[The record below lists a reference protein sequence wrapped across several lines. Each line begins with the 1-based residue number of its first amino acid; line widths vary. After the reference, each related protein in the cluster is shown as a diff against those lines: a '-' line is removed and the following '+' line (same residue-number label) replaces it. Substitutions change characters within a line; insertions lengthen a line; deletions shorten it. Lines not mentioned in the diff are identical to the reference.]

1 MSKIKVN
8 EYTSKKDKGDL
19 NINYNALEKTS
30 AEQHNI
36 LSYFAKFLIKDNK
49 VVKRSLWNSELK
61 KDLLEIMCKKTL
73 SDPKYVEQSGI
84 FSIVKNE
91 DGTKEVTRKKSNLPD
106 TQSAYVIDDSVLIN
120 MSFYT
125 EGKTSE
131 IKKTCNIELHDEIAK
146 LQKWWSDKKSNLLTT
161 FENKLR
167 TYLKDEEALKVSVT
181 GKKDKEKLLELNPL
195 QSLFRQIFG
204 KDVLNSTV
212 KPNKNALNLKMFN
225 NTAQGYDVEKFDEI
239 FFRAFQEYAES
250 TNVDLALQSISKK
263 DIIKY
268 K

>member
-1 MSKIKVN
+1 MSKIKAN
-8 EYTSKKDKGDL
+8 GYTSKKDKGDL
-19 NINYNALEKTS
+19 NNNYNALLITS
-30 AEQHNI
+30 EEQHNI
-36 LSYFAKFLIKDNK
+36 LSYFAKFLIEDNK

-84 FSIVKNE
+84 FSIGEN
-91 DGTKEVTRKKSNLPD
+91 KEVTRKKSTLPD
-106 TQSAYVIDDSVLIN
+106 TQSAYVIGDSVLIN

-131 IKKTCNIELHDEIAK
+131 IKKTCNKELHGEILK
-146 LQKWWSDKKSNLLTT
+146 LSKWWSDKKSNLLST
-161 FENKLR
+161 FENKLK
-167 TYLKDEEALKVSVT
+167 TYLKDEQALEVSVT

-195 QSLFRQIFG
+195 QSLFRQMFG

-225 NTAQGYDVEKFDEI
+225 NTAEGYDAEKFDEI

-250 TNVDLALQSISKK
+250 TNNDLALQSISEK